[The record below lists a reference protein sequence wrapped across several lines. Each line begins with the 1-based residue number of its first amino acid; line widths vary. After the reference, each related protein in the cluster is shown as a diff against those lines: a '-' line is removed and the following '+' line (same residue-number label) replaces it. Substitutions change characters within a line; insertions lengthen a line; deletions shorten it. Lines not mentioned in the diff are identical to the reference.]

1 MAARKKTTAVRGI
14 NLDGS
19 ISKPWQKFKTKLEKY
34 NDTPI
39 QNWKSENFLGHI
51 FKRYSEHTKSDFP
64 LSYSGAPSK
73 CKELYCVN
81 RMVNTLSSN
90 NNQIVKD
97 YIDFVFDE
105 FIIKKSMEIKSLAF
119 FFTDN
124 FIFKFKE
131 TVRKS
136 QRITRATTLPNQ
148 YDEIIKSLDLSLS
161 TYGDLAFAKLALDQQ
176 PDSEGLKHYKLLFSQ
191 LENMG
196 LDIESLTELEN

>member
-1 MAARKKTTAVRGI
+1 
-14 NLDGS
+14 
-19 ISKPWQKFKTKLEKY
+19 
-34 NDTPI
+34 
-39 QNWKSENFLGHI
+39 
-51 FKRYSEHTKSDFP
+51 
-64 LSYSGAPSK
+64 
-73 CKELYCVN
+73 
-81 RMVNTLSSN
+81 MVNTLSSN

-191 LENMG
+191 LQNMG
-196 LDIESLTELEN
+196 LDIDSLTELEN